1 MERQASIFAR
11 VLEQADNADLKP
23 AGGNVVIEC
32 EIECIGLVD
41 SDTDKLEICE
51 CPEDVDWFLG
61 SQSELEFATIIDC
74 TLKKSRKCATI
85 MYKKI
90 IYSIGG

>member
-1 MERQASIFAR
+1 M
-11 VLEQADNADLKP
+11 
-23 AGGNVVIEC
+23 NVKLNVSDKLVGTNLSDAIEELVDRLGYRC
-32 EIECIGLVD
+32 FLLVD

-85 MYKKI
+85 VYKK
-90 IYSIGG
+90 